1 MSAVAV
7 VSVAPVTAEEPG
19 DAALASVLGV
29 GAAAAGLRAGRLAAL
44 LDPGF
49 LAEAGWDPVT
59 WLLAPETEHRLI
71 RWDGSGRR
79 PEAPARR
86 EPPGPAIPAGKC
98 AVTACLRERRARRG
112 REETRCALHARRWE
126 AALLADPGLDGR
138 RWNER
143 AEPVPVTGQVN
154 LRGLAPL
161 AVVEMLYGVQQRV
174 RAGCTSYC
182 RTLRVLAREL
192 RQAQAPSLAD
202 LPAQEE
208 KGRQGLLNSLTMHAG
223 RAFADP
229 RSEIAKDRW
238 DLTVLGHHGW
248 LDFTRISQEWLRES
262 VKAWAAHDLPRRRG
276 KQAGAR
282 LHEITGA
289 MIRLSATLRAGKG
302 DRGEDP
308 AALGRADVEAFLHRL
323 AFLTADGQMSAYC
336 RVKTCQD
343 AGRVLKGI
351 RSLGLTRA
359 AARPPAWRTT
369 SP

>member
-1 MSAVAV
+1 MSAA
-7 VSVAPVTAEEPG
+7 AGGMLAIAAEEPAG
-19 DAALASVLGV
+19 PSLASVLGD
-29 GAAAAGLRAGRLAAL
+29 GAPAAGQRAARLAAL

-49 LAEAGWDPVT
+49 LAEAGWNPVT

-71 RWDGSGRR
+71 RWDGSRLWQA
-79 PEAPARR
+79 APARR
-86 EPPGPAIPAGKC
+86 GSPAPGIPGGKC
-98 AVTACLRERRARRG
+98 AVMACLGTTGPPRARRNPLRPARAPVGG
-112 REETRCALHARRWE
+112 RCSRRSRLE
-126 AALLADPGLDGR
+126 GR

-154 LRGLAPL
+154 LRGLEPL
-161 AVVEMLYGVQQRV
+161 AVVEVLYGLQQRV

-182 RTLRVLAREL
+182 RIVRSLAAEL

-248 LDFTRISQEWLRES
+248 LSFTGISQQWLRES

-276 KQAGAR
+276 KQGA
-282 LHEITGA
+282 
-289 MIRLSATLRAGKG
+289 
-302 DRGEDP
+302 P
-308 AALGRADVEAFLHRL
+308 AC
-323 AFLTADGQMSAYC
+323 T
-336 RVKTCQD
+336 
-343 AGRVLKGI
+343 
-351 RSLGLTRA
+351 RSP
-359 AARPPAWRTT
+359 AR
-369 SP
+369 